1 MLKHHRDFD
10 VIKNSTESCQSLIN
24 LGSFRSHVRK
34 LESGAPFLER
44 QDRFQHVVVRH
55 VEIGKMLVDKEPK
68 VCPWLCLSVSE
79 VLFSRLH
86 VYVYVTWAVNGP
98 EILTKYVG
106 GNQKHHTQP
115 KF

>member
-1 MLKHHRDFD
+1 MQGRGVL
-10 VIKNSTESCQSLIN
+10 LY
-24 LGSFRSHVRK
+24 
-34 LESGAPFLER
+34 GAPGCGKTLIAR
-44 QDRFQHVVVRH
+44 K
-55 VEIGKMLVDKEPK
+55 IGKMLVDKEPK